1 MACLAD
7 KEDPTFIQGH
17 VTLPLGP
24 PRLASRKA
32 SQFEH
37 EASTN
42 LSGPLG
48 VLAYILNLSSWFP
61 SGNLLGKQKYRQS
74 VRTRILNHFRSPPHL
89 CSHFQPPHGP
99 WCLSPC
105 SPHAELDPAPGPA
118 GRGTTAAPDTR
129 GAPAVAP
136 KHGPCNA
143 SANFLLPLLPHWR

>member
-48 VLAYILNLSSWFP
+48 VLAYILNLSSWFLVYKAGCFRELCDHFP
-61 SGNLLGKQKYRQS
+61 TQKKLNYFAVLLPF
-74 VRTRILNHFRSPPHL
+74 LPHFLPPL
-89 CSHFQPPHGP
+89 F
-99 WCLSPC
+99 LS
-105 SPHAELDPAPGPA
+105 L
-118 GRGTTAAPDTR
+118 
-129 GAPAVAP
+129 
-136 KHGPCNA
+136 
-143 SANFLLPLLPHWR
+143 FLLLSFFFLLLFLFFSFFHQTRSFGLDILLSLFI